1 MGGRARAIQLKREAE
16 AQAQAEALATQFN
29 TTAKIGS
36 TQITGNTKAQSAVIF
51 DAISEGPIE
60 GLKFQGASIKLNG
73 DRVYSLGGA
82 NTNGVSGSSNASY
95 NATTGVITDHNSP
108 GFMKD
113 ASTAEGTRKVLIVG
127 GKKTGNATTVAGNN
141 TITSTN
147 LNFATDDVPEN
158 DQIVPSIRIAGAGL
172 DGADYA
178 AKITRRINTAAV
190 EVDFAPAA
198 NVTNATA
205 SIDLVKTIQSYDTA
219 NNKVTVA
226 SPSGLNINNGKICH
240 VNSYRS

>member
-1 MGGRARAIQLKREAE
+1 
-16 AQAQAEALATQFN
+16 
-29 TTAKIGS
+29 
-36 TQITGNTKAQSAVIF
+36 
-51 DAISEGPIE
+51 
-60 GLKFQGASIKLNG
+60 
-73 DRVYSLGGA
+73 
-82 NTNGVSGSSNASY
+82 
-95 NATTGVITDHNSP
+95 
-108 GFMKD
+108 MKD

-205 SIDLVKTIQSYDTA
+205 SIDLVK
-219 NNKVTVA
+219 NN
-226 SPSGLNINNGKICH
+226 SII
-240 VNSYRS
+240 